1 MRDRAV
7 TAGHEFTFGIEEEYF
22 LVDPQSRNAAARVP
36 RAFLKACRKRMGA
49 VIAPELLQSQIEV
62 ASPIFH
68 SCSHARET
76 MVGLRRGLSDVAQAM
91 GYRLLAAGTHPMAA
105 WTEQRSTEKPRY
117 ERLMDDFQIVGRRN
131 LFCGLHVH
139 VAVPASEDRVRL
151 MNRAMRWLPLF
162 LALSTSSPFWNRHNT
177 GLLSYR
183 QAAYDEWPR
192 TGIPDYFEDES
203 DYAGFA
209 ERLVRAGAIR
219 DASYL
224 WWAIRPALRYP
235 TLELRIADCCTEL
248 DDALALAA
256 LYRCLIRMLI
266 RRPEIGTVWR
276 GATRRIIDE
285 NRWRAKRH
293 GIEAGFIDERD
304 GGVKPAVEWLEQLR
318 TLVAEDARVLGCEAS
333 IRRLGT
339 IVARG
344 TSAHVQLAHYAQLR
358 ELGASRVEALRGVVD
373 QLVETTVPTVAAH
386 DAVAL
391 A

>member
-1 MRDRAV
+1 MG
-7 TAGHEFTFGIEEEYF
+7 AGHEFTFGIEEEYF
-22 LVDPQSRNAAARVP
+22 LVDPQTRNAAARVP
-36 RAFLKACRKRMGA
+36 RAFLKACRKRMGSA
-49 VIAPELLQSQIEV
+49 IAPELMQSQIEV
-62 ASPIFH
+62 ASPILH
-68 SCSHARET
+68 SCGQAREI
-76 MVGLRRGLSDVAQAM
+76 MLGLRGGLSDVAMAM
-91 GYRLLAAGTHPMAA
+91 GYRLMAAGTHPMAA
-105 WTEQRSTEKPRY
+105 WTEQRNTKKPRY

-131 LFCGLHVH
+131 VFCGLHVH
-139 VAVPASEDRVRL
+139 VALPPDEDRVRV

-162 LALSTSSPFWNRHNT
+162 LALSTSSPFWNRQDT

-192 TGIPDYFEDES
+192 TGIPDYFENEA
-203 DYAGFA
+203 DYAAFA
-209 ERLVRAGAIR
+209 QRLVSAGAIR

-235 TLELRIADCCTEL
+235 TLELRITDCCTEL

-256 LYRCLIRMLI
+256 LYRCLIRMLV

-276 GATRRIIDE
+276 GPTRRVIDE

-293 GIEAGFIDERD
+293 GIEAGFIDEHE
-304 GGVKPAVEWLEQLR
+304 GGVKPATEWLDELR
-318 TLVAEDARVLGCEAS
+318 ALVAEDARVLGCEAS

-344 TSAHVQLAHYAQLR
+344 TSAHAQLAHYAQLR
-358 ELGASRVEALRGVVD
+358 VLGASRVEALRGVVD
-373 QLVETTVPTVAAH
+373 QLVEATVPTVAAR